1 MEIKILEWINANLHG
16 SHFVNFVMKCI
27 SYLAE
32 WGWCWLV
39 LGVVLL
45 CFKRTRKSGFILICG
60 YGAVVLINHF
70 ILKNVI
76 NRARPFT
83 QNSALAEFIQSI
95 GMSLPMSSSFP
106 SGHTVV
112 SFCSAVILTYYFKG
126 KGAWAFLPATLIA
139 ISRVFLCLH
148 YPTDVLGGMMIGII
162 IGIITLLC
170 GKLLFYI
177 IDKIKS
183 KQTKKEID

>member
-16 SHFVNFVMKCI
+16 SGFVNFVMKCI

-60 YGAVVLINHF
+60 YGAVVVINHF
-70 ILKNVI
+70 ILKNII

-83 QNSALAEFIQSI
+83 QSSALAEFIQSI
-95 GMSLPMSSSFP
+95 GMSLPTSSSFP

-126 KGAWAFLPATLIA
+126 KGTWAFLPATLIA

-170 GKLLFYI
+170 GKLLFNI
-177 IDKIKS
+177 IDKIKAR
-183 KQTKKEID
+183 KTKKEID